1 MCRHSIRKEL
11 KIMNKN
17 IVKQIE
23 RDCVR
28 RMLPCFALHFFR
40 EMLELTLP
48 VITSWMIGDMADA
61 LLNLDMGRIK
71 GRLAIFI
78 IAFLADV
85 LIQPAVRMWENF
97 LLTRLGFGYGSFM
110 FSKYLHLP
118 MKQAKSLETAAV
130 VQRIDTDTTDYYFIL
145 MQKWTRPLTM
155 AVYLA
160 VLISMLI
167 ADSFNPLFIAAM
179 LVLAAIPLIRA
190 AANGRAKA
198 KLKNAKL
205 DYEENREK
213 LEYGMLS
220 ARDFLKG
227 FKIGGRYISRAHKE
241 YTEYSEKTGSA
252 QDKMNSMDAMFGYFC
267 TYGVPLGV
275 IAVGALLI
283 AGGNMGV
290 GALLAGYLIMP
301 TVTQFYQYFESL
313 ILSRHEENVLRGR
326 LEIFYSGCEK
336 SVSIPEL
343 SVLAREPDGAQSSPK
358 ELRLQN
364 VSFAY
369 SDDSPNVFEG
379 RNISVPLSGRVR
391 IVGANGS
398 GKSTLLSLI
407 SGVYAPDSG
416 SITDEN
422 GKALDAV
429 ELRGAVSLQEQDG
442 GIFSAT
448 VAENLF
454 LADDMLG
461 EVAALLKEMGF
472 EKPLDYEVSEAG
484 GNLSPGEKK
493 KIMLVRA
500 LFDKSPVLALDEP
513 LNHLDADGTRVL
525 VSMLKKEIRP
535 VILVSHSD
543 TIGADFQPIRI

>member
-1 MCRHSIRKEL
+1 
-11 KIMNKN
+11 MNKN
-17 IVKQIE
+17 IAKQIE

-28 RMLPCFALHFFR
+28 RMFPCFALHFFR

-61 LLNLDMGRIK
+61 LLSLDMQRIK
-71 GRLAIFI
+71 GRLAVFI

-85 LIQPAVRMWENF
+85 LAQPTVRMWENF
-97 LLTRLGFGYGSFM
+97 LLTRLGYGYGNFM

-118 MKQAKSLETAAV
+118 MKKAKSLETAAV
-130 VQRIDTDTTDYYFIL
+130 VQRIDTDTTDYYFLL
-145 MQKWTRPLTM
+145 MQRWTRPLTM

-160 VLISMLI
+160 VLISMLVT
-167 ADSFNPLFIAAM
+167 DSFNPLFVAAM
-179 LVLAAIPLIRA
+179 LVLASIPLIRA
-190 AANGRAKA
+190 AVNGRAKA

-213 LEYGMLS
+213 LEYGMFS

-241 YTEYSEKTGSA
+241 YTEYSEKTGNA
-252 QDKMNSMDAMFGYFC
+252 QDKMNAMDATFEYLC
-267 TYGVPLGV
+267 TYGVPLGA

-290 GALLAGYLIMP
+290 GTLLAGYLIMP
-301 TVTQFYQYFESL
+301 TITEFYRYFESL
-313 ILSRHEENVLRGR
+313 ILNRHEEIVVRGR
-326 LEIFYSGCEK
+326 LEIFYSGF
-336 SVSIPEL
+336 
-343 SVLAREPDGAQSSPK
+343 DGASLRESETAAASPK

-369 SDDSPNVFEG
+369 TEDSPNVFEG
-379 RNISVPLSGRVR
+379 RSIAVPLSGKVR
-391 IVGANGS
+391 IVGANGT

-407 SGVYAPDSG
+407 SGVYSPDSG

-422 GKALDAV
+422 GKTLEV
-429 ELRGAVSLQEQDG
+429 GELRGAVSLQEQDG

-454 LADDMLG
+454 LPDDRLY
-461 EVAALLKEMGF
+461 EAAELLKELGF
-472 EKPLDYEVSEAG
+472 EKPLDYEVTESG

-500 LFDKSPVLALDEP
+500 LLDKSPVLALDEP
-513 LNHLDADGTRVL
+513 LNHLDADGTQVL
-525 VSMLKKEIRP
+525 ISRLKKEIRP

-543 TIGADFQPIRI
+543 IIGTDFLPLSI